1 MTLVCILL
9 LCRWCT
15 AHYCAVGV
23 HLATVS
29 QRSAASVISLLC
41 ISLLCCWCA
50 SCCCAASLKMPVTR
64 STQKP
69 STQPQQC
76 TRWLLWRYQRRGQV
90 AVTLW
95 QRLQLQP
102 EVPGQRVL
110 AEDLVSGF
118 IAQKQSGERQSW
130 AVRALHRHNAVTAV
144 SPSGWGQDDARILT
158 RTKVHPPISSL
169 SMISLQRE
177 RAPKHQFKH

>member
-1 MTLVCILL
+1 MCLSTVTLVCILL
-9 LCRWCT
+9 LYRWCT

-76 TRWLLWRYQRRGQV
+76 TRWLWWRHQGRGQA

-95 QRLQLQP
+95 QRLQLQS

-118 IAQKQSGERQSW
+118 NAQKQNGERRSGVVGGWREHCTGTMQSPLS
-130 AVRALHRHNAVTAV
+130 ALV
-144 SPSGWGQDDARILT
+144 GGAR
-158 RTKVHPPISSL
+158 
-169 SMISLQRE
+169 MMRE
-177 RAPKHQFKH
+177 S